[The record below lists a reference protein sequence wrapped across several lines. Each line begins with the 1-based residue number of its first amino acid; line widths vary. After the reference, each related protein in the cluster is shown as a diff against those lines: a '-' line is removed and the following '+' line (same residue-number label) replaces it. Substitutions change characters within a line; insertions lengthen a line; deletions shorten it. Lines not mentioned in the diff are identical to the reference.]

1 MNPEMSPWPGL
12 AGFAR
17 QVSLPRSG
25 RKLFYFEAGQPE
37 SPPAVLVHGLG
48 DEADTWRHIL
58 PRLAEHYRVAAF
70 DLPGFGRSDPAP
82 KGYSLLFFQDALL
95 EFLDAIEMERPLV
108 AGHSLGALI
117 AHSTALRAPERFGR
131 LALIAGGLAVRRQKL
146 DLLSLAFLVPGLG
159 EFLYQRL
166 SKDPQAAYQSLQPY
180 YAHLDGMPA
189 DERAFL
195 FERVNQRVTSAKQ
208 QRAFLGTLRSMA
220 GWITAQQKGLGERLG
235 GFTLPTTIVWGQAD
249 RVNPAVN
256 GEYLAQ
262 LQPSARLVLIPGAGH
277 NLQQENPQELLAQ
290 LL

>member
-1 MNPEMSPWPGL
+1 MSPWPGL

-17 QVSLPRSG
+17 QVSLPTSG
-25 RKLFYFEAGQPE
+25 LKLFYFAAGQPE
-37 SPPAVLVHGLG
+37 APPAVLLHGLG

-58 PRLAEHYRVAAF
+58 PRLAERYRVAAF
-70 DLPGFGRSDPAP
+70 DLPGFGRSDPSP
-82 KGYSLLFFQDALL
+82 KGYSLPFFQDILL
-95 EFLDAIEMERPLV
+95 EFVDAAGMERPLV

-131 LALIAGGLAVRRQKL
+131 LALIAGGLAVRSQKL

-180 YAHLDGMPA
+180 YANLDGMPA

-195 FERVNQRVTSAKQ
+195 FERVNQRVTSGKQ
-208 QRAFLGTLRSMA
+208 RRAFLGTLRSLA
-220 GWITAQQKGLGERLG
+220 GWITRQQKGLGERLRD
-235 GFTLPTTIVWGQAD
+235 FNLPTTIAWGQAD
-249 RVNPAVN
+249 RVNPPVN
-256 GEYLAQ
+256 CEYLAQ
-262 LQPSARLVLIPGAGH
+262 LQPSARLVLLPGAGH
-277 NLQQENPQELLAQ
+277 NLQQESPQELLAQ